1 MTMKKIGLTG
11 WLKRSAAAIMLA
23 VGAITASAQVHDYKI
38 DPAHTE
44 ADFAI
49 KHMAISTVHGSFHGV
64 SGMVRFDPG
73 DPTKW
78 AVDATIDVNTV
89 DTGVAARDNHLKSEA
104 FFNVAKFSTMTFK
117 STGVSKAGDH
127 YNLNGILTMHGVTK
141 PVVLSMEAPSKEQVG
156 MDKKVHRGFTATT
169 TINRKDFGLSYG
181 GALASGDAT
190 IGNEV
195 KIEIDVDGV
204 QQ

>member
-23 VGAITASAQVHDYKI
+23 VGAITVSAQVHDYKI

-78 AVDATIDVNTV
+78 AVEATIDVSTV
-89 DTGVAARDNHLKSEA
+89 DTGVAARDNHLKSDA
-104 FFNVAKFSTMTFK
+104 FFNVAKFPTMTFK

-127 YNLNGILTMHGVTK
+127 YNLNGMLTMHGVTK
-141 PVVLSMEAPSKEQVG
+141 PVVLAMEAPSKEQVG

-190 IGNEV
+190 IGDDV